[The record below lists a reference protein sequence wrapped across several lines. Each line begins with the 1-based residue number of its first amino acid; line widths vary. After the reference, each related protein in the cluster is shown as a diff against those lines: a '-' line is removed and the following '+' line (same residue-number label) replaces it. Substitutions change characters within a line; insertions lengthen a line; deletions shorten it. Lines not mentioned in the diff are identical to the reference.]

1 MAEYEKVNTHFLSLL
16 YSLSAAAMQQL
27 GKTSNPV
34 NSKTEKDLDQARI
47 SIDII
52 EMLNEKTKGNLTP
65 EEEKLLSS
73 MLANL
78 QLNYV
83 YELEK
88 DTKTAQKTN

>member
-1 MAEYEKVNTHFLSLL
+1 MAEHEKINTYLLSLI
-16 YSLSAAAMQQL
+16 YSLSATAMHQL
-27 GKTSNPV
+27 GKVSNPV
-34 NSKTEKDLDQARI
+34 TSKTEKDLDQARM

-65 EEEKLLSS
+65 EEEKLISS
-73 MLANL
+73 TLASL

-88 DTKTAQKTN
+88 ETKGEQRTN

>member
-1 MAEYEKVNTHFLSLL
+1 MAEHEKINTHLLSLI
-16 YSLSAAAMQQL
+16 YSLSATAMHQL
-27 GKTSNPV
+27 GKVSNPV
-34 NSKTEKDLDQARI
+34 TSKTEKDLDQARL

-65 EEEKLLSS
+65 EEAKLISS
-73 MLANL
+73 TLASL

-88 DTKTAQKTN
+88 DTKGEQRTN